1 MNFSNYQN
9 LHDIVTAISN
19 KLKKKPEIFYGTED
33 EWNALTTAEK
43 KAYDY
48 WSSPETSEGN
58 AVPEGGTTGQVL
70 AKASDDDFDM
80 EWQDP
85 KTNSV
90 KMNTCRLMPVQD
102 IWEPKTWSG
111 LPDGYLPNGNS
122 IWTDGENIYLSET
135 DYTDPSASTKQYI
148 LDKKTSTWNAKIWNG
163 YTTLHGM
170 YIWTDGDDIYFSRN
184 QYQYV
189 LDKATNTWSAKT
201 WNGQTNI
208 NGSQIWTDGENIYF
222 SGGNNFHY
230 VLDKATSTWNA
241 KTWNGYTN
249 FDGRNIWTDGEN
261 IYLSRNANQYVLDK
275 DTDTWNVKTWNGVDT
290 FYGYTVWTNGKDI
303 YLSKTNGPQYIL
315 DKDTSTWNAKTWIGC
330 TNAIGDYIWT
340 DGENIYF
347 SNTSNQYVLNKKVV
361 KC

>member
-90 KMNTCRLMPVQD
+90 KMNTCRLMLVQD

-111 LPDGYLPNGNS
+111 LPNGYFPYGNS

-135 DYTDPSASTKQYI
+135 DYFNQEVPTKQYV
-148 LDKKTSTWNAKIWNG
+148 LDRTTSTWNPKTWNG
-163 YTTLHGM
+163 YTNIHGM
-170 YIWTDGDDIYFSRN
+170 YIWTDGNDIYFSRN
-184 QYQYV
+184 NDQYV
-189 LDKATNTWSAKT
+189 LDKATNTWTAKTWSGYNAIVGDCVWTDGEDIYYSRSSKQYVLDKTTSTWNAKT
-201 WNGQTNI
+201 WNGYNSFNGNYIWTDRDNI
-208 NGSQIWTDGENIYF
+208 YLSSGSSQYVLDKETSTWNAKTWDGRNSFSGNSIWTDGENIYLS
-222 SGGNNFHY
+222 SGTAYQY

-241 KTWNGYTN
+241 KTWNGYT
-249 FDGRNIWTDGEN
+249 DAVSG
-261 IYLSRNANQYVLDK
+261 S
-275 DTDTWNVKTWNGVDT
+275 
-290 FYGYTVWTNGKDI
+290 
-303 YLSKTNGPQYIL
+303 
-315 DKDTSTWNAKTWIGC
+315 
-330 TNAIGDYIWT
+330 IWT

-347 SNTSNQYVLNKKVV
+347 SNTSDQYVLNKKIV